1 MSISSI
7 FRKESQDP
15 QRNIRNNELNVN
27 LRERTVLEKR
37 SIAKMNNDDKTLTSF
52 SKGGCEDGEEVVT
65 GDGVSKLP
73 IKLKIGICFQSA

>member
-15 QRNIRNNELNVN
+15 QRSIRHNELNVN

-37 SIAKMNNDDKTLTSF
+37 SIAKMNNDDKTFTSF
-52 SKGGCEDGEEVVT
+52 SIGGCEDGEEVVT